1 MISNKLI
8 FWGIG
13 VLAAALIILG
23 IHQLI
28 KLNVKV
34 SLFEDNIKNLDEK
47 NNSLQTQ
54 NKKLIE
60 ENRFLKER
68 HFQITQI
75 KSILEP
81 NLFEI
86 DKIYPVNKQSGKGQ

>member
-1 MISNKLI
+1 MKTIKPYLIVTILVLLAIIMISDKLI

-23 IHQLI
+23 IQQLT

-34 SLFEDNIKNLDEK
+34 SLFEDNIKNPDEK

-54 NKKLIE
+54 NKKL
-60 ENRFLKER
+60 
-68 HFQITQI
+68 
-75 KSILEP
+75 LEWDF
-81 NLFEI
+81 FEI
-86 DKIYPVNKQSGKGQ
+86 YEYRE